1 MYYKRIELSIL
12 LALIFTIT
20 LSCFD
25 FSLECES
32 IRNKVFRL
40 HILANS
46 NSGYDQ
52 MLKFKVRDKLI
63 EYADESFND
72 CTNLE
77 SVKQKA
83 VENLDDFQKEAEKEL
98 KKNGCNLP
106 VSVTVTPCYF
116 NTRTYENVTLPAGV
130 YPALRVKI
138 GEHKGKNWWC
148 VMYPSLCLPSSSS
161 KIDDALDDSETQ
173 LVQNKNKYIVKF
185 KIVELFEFLKTK
197 F

>member
-1 MYYKRIELSIL
+1 MYYKKLELSIL
-12 LALIFTIT
+12 LALVFTIT

-52 MLKFKVRDKLI
+52 MLKLKVRDKLI
-63 EYADESFND
+63 EYADESFKD

-77 SVKQKA
+77 SVKQQA
-83 VENLDDFQKEAEKEL
+83 VENIDNFQKEAEKEL

-106 VSVTVTPCYF
+106 VSVSVTPCYF
-116 NTRTYENVTLPAGV
+116 NTRTYEKVTLPAGV
-130 YPALRVKI
+130 YPALQVKI
-138 GEHKGKNWWC
+138 GEYKGKNWWC

-161 KIDDALDDSETQ
+161 KIDDALDNSETQ
-173 LVQNKNKYIVKF
+173 LVKNKNKYIVKF